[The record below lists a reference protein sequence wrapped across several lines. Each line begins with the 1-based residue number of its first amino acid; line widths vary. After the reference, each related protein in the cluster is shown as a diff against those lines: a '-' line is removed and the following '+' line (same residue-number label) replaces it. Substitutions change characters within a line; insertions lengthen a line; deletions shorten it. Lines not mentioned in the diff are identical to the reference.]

1 MDKRTQEYFDKILTK
16 APGSLNTE
24 EVAFLRARRS
34 YLKKS
39 QLEEYDSILNPKVE
53 VPEENQTPKGTV
65 KKYGKTN
72 SK

>member
-1 MDKRTQEYFDKILTK
+1 MDKRSQEYFDKLTAK
-16 APGSLNTE
+16 SPESLTDE

-39 QLEEYDSILNPKVE
+39 QLEEYDSILNPQV
-53 VPEENQTPKGTV
+53 ENQTPKGTV

-72 SK
+72 TK